1 MSYSE
6 SAKNATAKYIKAKRD
21 QLNLSM
27 PKGKKEEYRIQAAQ
41 HGLSLNAYILSLL
54 EADKNK

>member
-27 PKGKKEEYRIQAAQ
+27 PKGKK
-41 HGLSLNAYILSLL
+41 
-54 EADKNK
+54 